1 MLYNDNQERR
11 PFKADGELSSNYSR
25 LQDNEDYYDKGD
37 RIGLIRKIYGI
48 MSTQLLIT
56 ALMTIIPYLN
66 EGVRL
71 TMLKN
76 PGIAM
81 MAALGGL
88 ILSCFLF
95 CVQSLS
101 RKVPTNY
108 ILMFAFT
115 VCEAYTVSFIAA
127 AVGDGLIVI

>member
-1 MLYNDNQERR
+1 
-11 PFKADGELSSNYSR
+11 
-25 LQDNEDYYDKGD
+25 
-37 RIGLIRKIYGI
+37 
-48 MSTQLLIT
+48 
-56 ALMTIIPYLN
+56 MTLVPYLN
-66 EGVRL
+66 EGARIS
-71 TMLKN
+71 MLKN
-76 PGIAM
+76 PGVAL
-81 MAALGGL
+81 MAALSGL

>member
-1 MLYNDNQERR
+1 MT
-11 PFKADGELSSNYSR
+11 
-25 LQDNEDYYDKGD
+25 
-37 RIGLIRKIYGI
+37 
-48 MSTQLLIT
+48 TQLLIT
-56 ALMTIIPYLN
+56 ALMTLVPYLN
-66 EGVRL
+66 EGARI

-76 PGIAM
+76 PGVAL
-81 MAALGGL
+81 MAAISGL

-115 VCEAYTVSFIAA
+115 ICEAYTVSFIAA
-127 AVGDGLIVI
+127 NVGDGLIVI